1 MWVQSLGQEDPLEE
15 GMATHSSI
23 LAWRIPWIE
32 EPGGLKS
39 IEVSKSWTSQR
50 VELSKSWTSQRVEL
64 SKSSSQD
71 LSTLAQYTKHTL
83 KFAELPNH
91 SHYPLP
97 SRYHYSHFTQEE
109 TEAQKNEITYP
120 KPHK

>member
-39 IEVSKSWTSQR
+39 IEV
-50 VELSKSWTSQRVEL
+50 SKSWTSQRVEL